1 MIGGRKRSRC
11 ESAEVPDG
19 TVLRLEP
26 SLPQQSIV
34 PLILIAQLWK
44 GPADKSMNAPAGLPE
59 RCLWLSPPQQLIV
72 RLVLLSAQVCP
83 CPAEM
88 AVKGPLVS
96 SGGLLT

>member
-34 PLILIAQLWK
+34 PLVLIAQLWK
-44 GPADKSMNAPAGLPE
+44 GPAERAMNVPDGLPE

-72 RLVLLSAQVCP
+72 LVLLSAQVCP
-83 CPAEM
+83 FPAEM
-88 AVKGPLVS
+88 TVKGPLVS